1 MNDKRRI
8 KRIESKAD
16 IVELP
21 SNFPGLAKS
30 HRLIMTER
38 HKEIQ
43 FMKLCAQIH
52 LDDFKKDRAAVQ
64 RSERRAKRLKV

>member
-1 MNDKRRI
+1 MNDNRRI

-52 LDDFKKDRAAVQ
+52 LDDFKKDRADLQ
-64 RSERRAKRLKV
+64 RSERRTKRLKI